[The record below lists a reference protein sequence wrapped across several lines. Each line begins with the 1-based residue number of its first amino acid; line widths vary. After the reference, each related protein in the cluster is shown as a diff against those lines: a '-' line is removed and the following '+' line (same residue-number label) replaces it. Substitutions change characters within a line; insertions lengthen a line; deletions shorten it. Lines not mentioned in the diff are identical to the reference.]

1 MNYDI
6 HQGEVPTM
14 TESITPVRTC
24 QSTPQ
29 ATLVALGLKVRQL
42 DLFRP
47 IRELVHIKQKTVRYT
62 PIDKLYDAWIAIL
75 AGAQGLVEVNT
86 RLRSDPMLQAAFGRT
101 ACAEQSVI
109 QDTLDACDATTVQ
122 QMEQALT
129 TIFQLQ
135 SQAYR
140 HDYGHQLQILDVDM
154 TGLPCGPKAAF
165 ATKGYFAKQR
175 NRRGRQLGRVL
186 ATHYHELVTEHL
198 VPGTDQLPKALRPLV
213 EAAEQVLSLDAARR
227 ARTLIR
233 VDAGGGS
240 VDDLNWLL
248 ARGYAILAK
257 EYSGKRA
264 RKLAASVTR
273 WVDDPRVPGRQV
285 GWVPGVAADYV
296 RPVVRIAVR
305 CAKKNGQW
313 GIGVLIVSADRSSE
327 PMAAGDEVPSVVQLL
342 STVYTYD
349 ARGGGV
355 ETANKEDKQGLGLG
369 KRTKKRFAA
378 QQVVVQLGRLA
389 HNLVVWAR
397 QWLALEAP
405 MIRNLGV
412 KRLVR
417 DVFHI
422 NGLVERDPAGH
433 ICRIVLNQ
441 AHCYAHRVHRALQAL
456 VAAQHIAVCLGET

>member
-1 MNYDI
+1 
-6 HQGEVPTM
+6 M
-14 TESITPVRTC
+14 TEAITPVRTC

-29 ATLVALGLKVRQL
+29 APLVALGLKVPQL

-140 HDYGHQLQILDVDM
+140 HDYEHQLQILDVDM

-198 VPGTDQLPKALRPLV
+198 VPGTDQLSKALRPLV
-213 EAAEQVLSLDAARR
+213 AAAEQVLSLDAARR
-227 ARTLIR
+227 ARTLFR

-248 ARGYAILAK
+248 VRGYAILAK

-264 RKLAASVTR
+264 RKLAASVTS

-305 CAKKNGQW
+305 RPKKNGQW
-313 GIGVLIVSADRSSE
+313 GIGVLIVSADRPSE
-327 PMAAGDEVPSVVQLL
+327 PMAAGDEVPSVAQLL

-349 ARGGGV
+349 ARGGGL

-389 HNLVVWAR
+389 HNLLVWAR
-397 QWLALEAP
+397 HWLAPEAP

-422 NGLVERDPAGH
+422 NGLVERDATGR
-433 ICRIVLNQ
+433 IQRIVLNQ
-441 AHCYAHRVHRALQAL
+441 AHCYARRFL
-456 VAAQHIAVCLGET
+456 VAFQMLVGPQHVAVCLGET

>member
-1 MNYDI
+1 MI
-6 HQGEVPTM
+6 ECT
-14 TESITPVRTC
+14 TPPVTR
-24 QSTPQ
+24 QSTPH
-29 ATLVALGLKVRQL
+29 ATLVALGLKVQHL

-47 IRELVHIKQKTVRYT
+47 IREQVQIKQKTVRYT

-75 AGAQGLVEVNT
+75 AGAHGLVEVNT
-86 RLRSDPMLQAAFGRT
+86 RLRSDPVLQAAFGRT

-122 QMEQALT
+122 QLEQALT
-129 TIFQLQ
+129 TIFRQH

-140 HDYGHQLQILDVDM
+140 HEYAQQVQLLDIDM

-186 ATHYHELVTEHL
+186 ATPYHEVVVEQLL
-198 VPGTDQLPKALRPLV
+198 PGTDQLPKALRPLV
-213 EAAEQVLSLDAARR
+213 EATEQVLELDAARR

-248 ARGYAILAK
+248 ERGYQILAK

-264 RKLAASVTR
+264 RKLAATVVE
-273 WVDDPRVPGRQV
+273 WVDDPRVPGRQI
-285 GWVPGVAADYV
+285 GWVPGMAAEYV

-313 GIGVLIVSADRSSE
+313 GIGVLIAALAEADGAT
-327 PMAAGDEVPSVVQLL
+327 PPVGTPSLATLL
-342 STVYTYD
+342 TTVYRYD
-349 ARGGGV
+349 ARGGGI
-355 ETANKEDKQGLGLG
+355 ETANKEDKQGLGIG
-369 KRTKKRFAA
+369 KRNKKRFAA
-378 QQVVVQLGRLA
+378 QQVLGQLGRLA

-397 QWLALEAP
+397 QWLAPAAP
-405 MIRNLGV
+405 SIAALGV
-412 KRLVR
+412 QRLVR
-417 DVFHI
+417 DVFHV
-422 NGLVERDPAGH
+422 NGVVEREPSGRID
-433 ICRIVLNQ
+433 RIVLNQ
-441 AHCYAHRVHRALQAL
+441 AHCYARRLLVALQAL
-456 VAAQHIAVCLGET
+456 VGTEHIAVSLGET

>member
-1 MNYDI
+1 MSDL
-6 HQGEVPTM
+6 
-14 TESITPVRTC
+14 VR

-29 ATLVALGLKVRQL
+29 ASLAVIGLKVQQL

-47 IRELVHIKQKTVRYT
+47 IREQVHIKQKTVRYT
-62 PIDKLYDAWIAIL
+62 PTDKLYDAWIAIL

-86 RLRSDPMLQAAFGRT
+86 RVRSDPVLHAAFGRN

-109 QDTLDACDATTVQ
+109 QDTLDACDAGTVQ

-129 TIFQLQ
+129 TIFQQ
-135 SQAYR
+135 HSQAYR
-140 HDYGHQLQILDVDM
+140 HDYAQHLQILDIDM

-186 ATHYHELVTEHL
+186 ATGYHELVVEHL
-198 VPGTDQLPKALRPLV
+198 LPGTDQLSKALRPLV
-213 EAAEQVLSLDAARR
+213 EAAEQVLGLDAARR

-248 ARGYAILAK
+248 ARGYPILAK

-264 RKLAASVTR
+264 HKLAATVGE
-273 WVDDPRVPGRQV
+273 WVDDPQVPGRQL
-285 GWVPGVAADYV
+285 GWVPGDAAEYV

-305 CAKKNGQW
+305 CPKKNGQW
-313 GIGVLIVSADRSSE
+313 GIGVLIAAD
-327 PMAAGDEVPSVVQLL
+327 AAAVARPDATSPSVAELL
-342 STVYTYD
+342 TTVYRYD

-355 ETANKEDKQGLGLG
+355 ETANKEDKQGLGIG
-369 KRTKKRFAA
+369 KRNKKRFEA
-378 QQVVVQLGRLA
+378 QQVLGQLGRLA
-389 HNLVVWAR
+389 HNLIVWAR
-397 QWLALEAP
+397 HWLAAEAP
-405 MIRNLGV
+405 MVKQLGV

-417 DVFHI
+417 DVFHV
-422 NGLVERDPAGH
+422 NGVVERDATGR

-441 AHCYAHRVHRALQAL
+441 AHCYARRLRVALQAL
-456 VAAQHIAVCLGET
+456 VGSAQVAVSLGET